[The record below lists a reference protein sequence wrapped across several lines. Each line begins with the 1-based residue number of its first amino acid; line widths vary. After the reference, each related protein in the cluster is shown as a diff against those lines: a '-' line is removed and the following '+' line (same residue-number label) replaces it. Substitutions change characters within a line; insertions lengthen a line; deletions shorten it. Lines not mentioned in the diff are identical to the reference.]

1 MKRFMVISILGLWCT
16 PALCVYPY
24 SGGDRKRYSENQG
37 SAAMS
42 KASPGIS
49 AELKEAIYDPFVST
63 IQMEDLLHRE
73 LNALVSLPSV
83 PSSTGAAAT
92 GGAGGLRGD
101 ASLVED
107 SAGGLIGPK
116 LPVRRVPP
124 PSIDECISTVKA
136 AVESAEL
143 ELGLK
148 VSSTSEAPT
157 EVLSTA
163 NPSASTTL

>member
-1 MKRFMVISILGLWCT
+1 
-16 PALCVYPY
+16 
-24 SGGDRKRYSENQG
+24 
-37 SAAMS
+37 MS

-49 AELKEAIYDPFVST
+49 AELKVAIYDPCVST
-63 IQMEDLLHRE
+63 TQMEDLLHRE
-73 LNALVSLPSV
+73 LNALVPLPSL
-83 PSSTGAAAT
+83 PSSTGATAT

-116 LPVRRVPP
+116 LPVKSVSSQ
-124 PSIDECISTVKA
+124 SIDECISTVKA

-143 ELGLK
+143 ELGMNI
-148 VSSTSEAPT
+148 SSTSEAPT

-163 NPSASTTL
+163 NPTASTTL